1 MACLEGKQSLRGT
14 TLSETTTDIY
24 HGDFPRCSRTI
35 LAFGAHWQNRE
46 RGIQR
51 LSCVVVGYQE
61 KDDLHLY
68 QQGEIIFQIIPNN
81 IIEEKEVDFFFQK
94 R

>member
-1 MACLEGKQSLRGT
+1 
-14 TLSETTTDIY
+14 
-24 HGDFPRCSRTI
+24 
-35 LAFGAHWQNRE
+35 
-46 RGIQR
+46 
-51 LSCVVVGYQE
+51 VVGYQE

-94 R
+94 RYVHPLVGRKSGTLTSCFKTKRSAVNFFR